1 MGDSLIGL
9 VDFVMKWMLYVIIPV
24 GTTLTLIAQY
34 FQTVKVDD
42 ASDFDGKK
50 QTFGKYIKQVFT
62 IFGIAIVAWVAIYI
76 ARTLLPAAG
85 SSVVGELGF

>member
-24 GTTLTLIAQY
+24 GTTLTLISQY

-42 ASDFDGKK
+42 GDPGKFSD
-50 QTFGKYIKQVFT
+50 YIKKVFV

>member
-1 MGDSLIGL
+1 MGDSLIGI
-9 VDFVMKWMLYVIIPV
+9 VDFVMKWMLYAIIPV
-24 GTTLTLIAQY
+24 GTTLTLISQY
-34 FQTVKVDD
+34 FQTVQVDNGD
-42 ASDFDGKK
+42 PGKFSD
-50 QTFGKYIKQVFT
+50 YIKKVFT

>member
-42 ASDFDGKK
+42 GKNVGS
-50 QTFGKYIKQVFT
+50 FGDYIKKVFT
-62 IFGIAIVAWVAIYI
+62 IFGIAIVA
-76 ARTLLPAAG
+76 
-85 SSVVGELGF
+85 

>member
-1 MGDSLIGL
+1 M
-9 VDFVMKWMLYVIIPV
+9 
-24 GTTLTLIAQY
+24 
-34 FQTVKVDD
+34 KVDD
-42 ASDFDGKK
+42 VSELDGKK
-50 QTFGKYIKQVFT
+50 KPFSTYIKKVFT

>member
-24 GTTLTLIAQY
+24 GTTLTLISQY
-34 FQTVKVDD
+34 FQTVKVDEGD
-42 ASDFDGKK
+42 PGTFSD
-50 QTFGKYIKQVFT
+50 YIKKVFT

>member
-42 ASDFDGKK
+42 GEKVGKFSD
-50 QTFGKYIKQVFT
+50 YIKKVFT

>member
-9 VDFVMKWMLYVIIPV
+9 VDFVLKWMLYAIIPI

-42 ASDFDGKK
+42 ISELDSKK
-50 QTFGKYIKQVFT
+50 KPFGTYIKQVFT

>member
-9 VDFVMKWMLYVIIPV
+9 VDFVMKWMLYVVIPV

-42 ASDFDGKK
+42 GKNVGGFSD
-50 QTFGKYIKQVFT
+50 YIKKVFT

>member
-24 GTTLTLIAQY
+24 GTTLTLISQY
-34 FQTVKVDD
+34 FQTVKVDNGD
-42 ASDFDGKK
+42 PGKFSD
-50 QTFGKYIKQVFT
+50 YIKKVFA

>member
-42 ASDFDGKK
+42 VSELDGKK
-50 QTFGKYIKQVFT
+50 KPFSTYIKKVFT

-85 SSVVGELGF
+85 SLSLIHI